1 MYTTYSMPHRY
12 AKLSFKGHLMIA
24 IICLLIASTFGS

>member
-12 AKLSFKGHLMIA
+12 AKLSLKGYLMIA